1 MDLVSHQ
8 FISYFEPEQADKL
21 CQLALVEYYPEGSL
35 IFEEGE
41 VPDYLYLVLTGEVEF
56 SKSTGDDHYQVV
68 TVARPNSFFGEFGVL
83 DGQPRSARAIATP
96 GGATLAKISR
106 DHLMTILQ
114 DAKGQVVL
122 KLFGYITQ
130 QLRNTTNEYVN
141 QMVHKQKMELLGEM
155 VNTIVHDF
163 RSPFTGIQLSSSM
176 IRELHPDEETEEWC
190 DLISMQIQRMLGM
203 AEEVLEFSRGSTSL
217 VLKPVAIGEIIQQFE
232 KLNRVYLHSSDVELN
247 LDIPEEIYVLADLNK
262 IIRVLQNLVSNAV
275 EAFPNSQGKIIIT
288 ATTQDNWGLI
298 MVKDDG
304 PGIPKAIQEHL
315 FDAFVTYGKQ
325 GGTGL
330 GTAIAKSIVE
340 AHGGAIS
347 FESVAGVGT
356 TFWIRLP
363 LNDGD
368 PNMQSPTLKQ
378 VKIC

>member
-1 MDLVSHQ
+1 MDLESHQ
-8 FISYFEPEQADKL
+8 FISYFEPEQANQLCKL
-21 CQLALVEYYPEGSL
+21 AIVEYYQDGSI

-41 VPDYLYLVLTGEVEF
+41 VPDYLYLVLTGEIQF
-56 SKSTGDDHYQVV
+56 SKSTGDNRHQVV
-68 TVARPNSFFGEFGVL
+68 TVAKPDSFFGEFGVL
-83 DGQPRSARAIATP
+83 DGQPRSARAMAT

-106 DHLMTILQ
+106 DNLMTILE

-141 QMVHKQKMELLGEM
+141 QMVHKHKMELLGEM

-190 DLISMQIQRMLGM
+190 DIISMQIQRMLGM
-203 AEEVLEFSRGSTSL
+203 AEEVLEFSRGSTTL
-217 VLKPVAIGEIIQQFE
+217 VLKRVDIREILEQFE
-232 KLNRVYLHSSDVELN
+232 KLNRVYLGSSEVQLII
-247 LDIPEEIYVLADLNK
+247 DIPNEIYILADLNK
-262 IIRVLQNLVSNAV
+262 ILRVVQNLVSNAV
-275 EAFPNSQGKIIIT
+275 EAFPDSGGRVNIKAQKEENWGIIT
-288 ATTQDNWGLI
+288 VQDN
-298 MVKDDG
+298 G
-304 PGIPKAIQEHL
+304 PGIPIQIQQHL

-340 AHGGAIS
+340 AHGGDIS
-347 FESVAGVGT
+347 FKSTPGVGT
-356 TFWIRLP
+356 KFWIRLP
-363 LNDGD
+363 LSDSNAIES
-368 PNMQSPTLKQ
+368 QTLER
-378 VKIC
+378 VKLH